1 MYTVYT
7 VYIATVENTLHCNS
21 VMITTYMGCITFSNI
36 KILLNQVQRSGQIRS
51 AHTWFLK
58 VAFVCEVHACVRPP
72 LGY

>member
-36 KILLNQVQRSGQIRS
+36 KILLNQVQRSGQVRS
-51 AHTWFLK
+51 GQHTPGFLK
-58 VAFVCEVHACVRPP
+58 LLLFVKSAYVC
-72 LGY
+72 L